1 MAKAW
6 IRDRWLKSK
15 AVVDGVEL
23 TPTTGMKRQV
33 AANPDTADVPAA
45 LRTADY
51 GRGMR
56 WQVCWRA
63 DGRQHRES
71 LPTREAAEARAA
83 ELNDDIRSGRYV
95 DPRGGNRTLDEVFP
109 LWLADHT
116 GVRPATIDN
125 YIRHYNGMVRPRFG
139 STRIGDIG
147 ERAVKAWVADLDSGA
162 IRTKYGEPYTKGAIK
177 TGVRRLL
184 GSMLRYAV
192 RLRWIM
198 ADPTAGVRLPRA
210 PMQRVDAF
218 TPAEARAIADAAG
231 TLRTPT
237 GRPCGRP
244 MDRLIVLLLASTGMR
259 PGEMAALDVRD
270 VDLAHG
276 TINVDKPMTKA
287 EAGHYRYVQG
297 DTKTP
302 KGRRRLPIPP
312 FLRDGLEEL
321 VAGRDGG
328 EPLFTSPRGERL
340 LYAQW
345 SKRVFRP
352 RHGRRRNRPRRAHPD
367 PLLPA
372 PHVRVRRHRGR
383 RRRQDIAGAHG
394 PRGRHRDPDH
404 VRRRLRRPPR
414 QGRRRRVRRVR
425 RRARPDTHG
434 RAFLNNFPPGVSQS
448 IRWFSM
454 LPRCYPACHP

>member
-125 YIRHYNGMVRPRFG
+125 YIRHYNGMARPRFG
-139 STRIGDIG
+139 STRIGDID

-192 RLRWIM
+192 RRRWIM

-218 TPAEARAIADAAG
+218 TPTEARAIADAAG
-231 TLRTPT
+231 KLRTPT

-276 TINVDKPMTKA
+276 TINVDKTMTKA

-302 KGRRRLPIPP
+302 QGPPAPADTAVPARRAGGAGRRPRRRRTPVHLPARRTPP
-312 FLRDGLEEL
+312 LRP
-321 VAGRDGG
+321 VVQA
-328 EPLFTSPRGERL
+328 
-340 LYAQW
+340 
-345 SKRVFRP
+345 RVPP

-394 PRGRHRDPDH
+394 PRGRHRDPEH

-414 QGRRRRVRRVR
+414 RGRRRRVRRVR

-454 LPRCYPACHP
+454 LPRCYPARHP

>member
-139 STRIGDIG
+139 STRIGDID

-192 RLRWIM
+192 RRRWIM

-231 TLRTPT
+231 KLRTPT

-244 MDRLIVLLLASTGMR
+244 MDRLVVLLLASTGMR

-276 TINVDKPMTKA
+276 TINVDKTMTKA

-302 KGRRRLPIPP
+302 KGRRYRRSCATDWRNWSPAATAARPCSRRPAGSASSTPNGPNACSAPP
-312 FLRDGLEEL
+312 WTPPASTPTGAR
-321 VAGRDGG
+321 
-328 EPLFTSPRGERL
+328 SPSTPCATR
-340 LYAQW
+340 
-345 SKRVFRP
+345 SRP
-352 RHGRRRNRPRRAHPD
+352 SPSH
-367 PLLPA
+367 PA
-372 PHVRVRRHRGR
+372 PTS
-383 RRRQDIAGAHG
+383 
-394 PRGRHRDPDH
+394 
-404 VRRRLRRPPR
+404 RPSR
-414 QGRRRRVRRVR
+414 SSWATRT
-425 RRARPDTHG
+425 RPS
-434 RAFLNNFPPGVSQS
+434 R
-448 IRWFSM
+448 
-454 LPRCYPACHP
+454 

>member
-139 STRIGDIG
+139 STRIGDID

-192 RLRWIM
+192 RRRWIM

-276 TINVDKPMTKA
+276 TINVDKTMTKA

-302 KGRRRLPIPP
+302 QGPPAPADTAVPARRAGGAGRRPRRRRTPVHLPARRTPP
-312 FLRDGLEEL
+312 LRPVDQ
-321 VAGRDGG
+321 A
-328 EPLFTSPRGERL
+328 
-340 LYAQW
+340 
-345 SKRVFRP
+345 RVPP

-367 PLLPA
+367 PLLSA

-394 PRGRHRDPDH
+394 PRGRHRDPEH

-414 QGRRRRVRRVR
+414 RGRRRRVRRVR
-425 RRARPDTHG
+425 RHTRPDTHG

-448 IRWFSM
+448 ILWFSM
-454 LPRCYPACHP
+454 LPRCYPARHP